1 MAFDP
6 ATFKRLFWSSLM
18 LIGNICTRQ
27 QFKAKGVDNL
37 FITHGADEGWRI
49 KAGFPDMN
57 ASDAMR
63 QVNNW
68 MQGIHKYHPERS
80 LPIALDVLVSL
91 ADSGS
96 IVTHQDRQTA
106 AHLAAKIAEFLQP
119 PSQTP
124 AARKGQQHQRVVDVA
139 SSYYASGHYGSAVH
153 RAYEALI
160 AAVKDKAGRPDLE
173 GRDLMF
179 QAFSEKTPIL
189 RISDD
194 PAIQEGYKFLFA
206 GAIGAI
212 RNPHAHTSEESLSEE
227 EAIEMLAVCS
237 HLFRVLDS
245 SARVQAS

>member
-6 ATFKRLFWSSLM
+6 ATFKQLFWSSLM

-37 FITHGADEGWRI
+37 FLTHGADEGWRI

-68 MQGIHKYHPERS
+68 MQGIHQYHPERS

-96 IVTHQDRQTA
+96 IVTHQDRQAA
-106 AHLAAKIAEFLQP
+106 AHLAAQIAEFLRP
-119 PSQTP
+119 PVQAP
-124 AARKGQQHQRVVDVA
+124 ARKGQHQRVVDAA
-139 SSYYASGHYGSAVH
+139 SSHYASGHYSSAVH

-160 AAVKDKAGRPDLE
+160 VAVRDKAGRPDLD

-179 QAFSEKTPIL
+179 QAFNEQNPIL
-189 RISDD
+189 HISDD

-212 RNPHAHTSEESLSEE
+212 RNPQAHTTEESLSQE
-227 EAIEMLAVCS
+227 EAIEMLTVCT
-237 HLFRVLDS
+237 HLFRVLES
-245 SARVQAS
+245 STQVQCS